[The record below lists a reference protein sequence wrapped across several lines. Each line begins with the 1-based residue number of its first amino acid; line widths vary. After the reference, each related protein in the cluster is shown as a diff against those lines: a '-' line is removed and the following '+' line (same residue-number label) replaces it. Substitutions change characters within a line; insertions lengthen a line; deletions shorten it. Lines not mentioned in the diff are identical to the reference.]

1 MDMLYTFLIEP
12 LSYDFMQRAL
22 LMSVMIGVVCAM
34 FSCFLILKG
43 WSLMGDAV
51 SHAVLPG
58 LALAYLAGLPLA
70 VGAFVAGLLCAA
82 ATGFLRNHSRVKE
95 DAVMGIVFSGMFA
108 LGLVLLTRIEIDVH
122 LMHVLFGNVLGI
134 SQNDMIEAVV
144 ISALAF
150 LAMMIWRRDIML
162 YCFDPSHARAI
173 GLNVRFIHFGL
184 LILLA
189 LTIVAALKAAGVI
202 LVITMLIAPGATAF
216 MVTRSFDR
224 MMAVAVLVS
233 VVSCI
238 AGTVASY
245 HLDTATAPLI
255 VVIQAGLFIL
265 ALIRGRRI
273 SSVCPV
279 P

>member
-58 LALAYLAGLPLA
+58 LALAYLAGLPLT

-108 LGLVLLTRIEIDVH
+108 LGLVLLTRIETDVH

-134 SQNDMIEAVV
+134 SQNDMIEAIA
-144 ISALAF
+144 ISAFAF

-202 LVITMLIAPGATAF
+202 LVIAMLIAPGATAF

-238 AGTVASY
+238 TGTVASY

-273 SSVCPV
+273 SSVSPV
-279 P
+279 S

>member
-1 MDMLYTFLIEP
+1 MDMLYALLIEP

-70 VGAFVAGLLCAA
+70 VGAFLAGLLCAG

-108 LGLVLLTRIEIDVH
+108 LGLVLLTRIETDVH
-122 LMHVLFGNVLGI
+122 LLHVLFGNVLGI
-134 SQNDMIEAVV
+134 SQRDMIEATV
-144 ISALAF
+144 ISAFAF
-150 LAMMIWRRDIML
+150 LAMMIWRRDILL
-162 YCFDPSHARAI
+162 YCFDPTHARAI
-173 GLNVRFIHFGL
+173 GMNVRFIHFGL

-202 LVITMLIAPGATAF
+202 LVIAMLIAPGATAF
-216 MVTRSFDR
+216 MMTKSFDR
-224 MMAVAVLVS
+224 MMLIAVFVS
-233 VVSCI
+233 VFSCI
-238 AGTVASY
+238 TGTVASY

-265 ALIRGRRI
+265 ALIRGNRT